1 LQTNPWFFGQDHLPG
16 QKGGS
21 RQRLLDTAEFLH
33 HVQNEF
39 YGKFV
44 KAIREAGYKGPLC
57 GSPWQAPAM
66 LPHYYN
72 LYSDYLVGFI
82 DRHNYFGGRSG
93 QAQVSHPGGGYFSSG
108 LQQVADRPFSL
119 SEWITVYPSLHSA
132 DGPAIVAAYGLG
144 LQGWDASYEFQSH
157 AMDRSFADRAGWV
170 PWGVWDADTPTQMGQ
185 YPALSRMVLGGDVK
199 EAPVISRRRVA
210 PGDFKTGT
218 FSFSDRIAQE
228 GDVKSFG
235 GAVPGEA
242 LAAGRVVVEF
252 VDKPQPAVLPDMSAY
267 RKGSTIVSAT
277 GQLTWET
284 ADGGHIAVDTA
295 GTKGVSGFAGGR
307 TVKLGNVTI
316 APASPYASIFLTS
329 LDQPAVKGPQGGSA
343 ARPGLDRC
351 RSALLTAVARSCNS
365 GFTTYAIDGR
375 IIENGKGP
383 ILLEPVKAALQFQ
396 GRTVKAVNILDHDG
410 RRTGRTLQAAGGRIE
425 IDTGRDKA
433 LYYEIVFE

>member
-1 LQTNPWFFGQDHLPG
+1 MQTNPWFFGQDHLPG

-93 QAQVSHPGGGYFSSG
+93 QAQVSRPGGGYFSSG

-210 PGDFKTGT
+210 PADFKTGT
-218 FSFSDRIAQE
+218 FNFSDRIAQD

-252 VDKPQPAVLPDMSAY
+252 VDKPQPVVLPDMSAY
-267 RKGSTIVSAT
+267 RKGSAIISAT

-284 ADGGHIAVDTA
+284 ADGGHIVVDTA
-295 GTKGVSGFAGGR
+295 ATKGVSGFAGGR
-307 TVKLGNVTI
+307 TVKVGQVTL

-329 LDQPAVKGPQGGSA
+329 LERAEGNTPRSD
-343 ARPGLDRC
+343 LNRC

-383 ILLEPVKAALQFQ
+383 ILLEPVKAALQIQ